1 MMCHMTY
8 SCDCRRLTEIEKMLT
23 DAEDKQRQITDQSN
37 ADNHVKNQQIQQLKS
52 EHERVKVTWLL
63 FESRLYAIDALVGY
77 PV

>member
-1 MMCHMTY
+1 MMCHMMCHMTY

-52 EHERVKVTWLL
+52 EHERVKVT
-63 FESRLYAIDALVGY
+63 
-77 PV
+77 